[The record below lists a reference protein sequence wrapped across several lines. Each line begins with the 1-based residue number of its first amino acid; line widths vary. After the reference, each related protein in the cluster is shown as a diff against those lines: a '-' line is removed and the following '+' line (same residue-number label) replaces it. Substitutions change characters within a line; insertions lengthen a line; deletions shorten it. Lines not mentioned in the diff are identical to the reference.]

1 MLAFIYH
8 VPKEASS
15 EKKRKK
21 KKNAEITDESNFS
34 FVGWDVPECNYHMI
48 YK

>member
-1 MLAFIYH
+1 MFLKKPH
-8 VPKEASS
+8 QKRKE
-15 EKKRKK
+15 KK